1 MKKRKIRKHS
11 SKQGLALF
19 ILITSL
25 VVLSLAMRELLTTT
39 SLQISRVRNSYDRV
53 QALYLSKSTLNLA
66 RFFILVDAVQDK
78 QLSGKT
84 IDTSSDLWNLPIP
97 FPVPVQMLNTLLNS
111 EDDSSAGELSRDQTD
126 KLARCEE
133 FFKDFDGDAVAKIT
147 DMSSKINLNDMANR
161 DVQDSVEALLSPDIE
176 FLNSLE
182 DRNIRPIEVVHQIR
196 DFIDRDLEDE
206 ETKGSEQDPYLN
218 ESLDYD
224 PKNRPM
230 VVIDELKMIPMVDDA
245 LFNYMRSYVSALYFS
260 GRSSPSK
267 LNLNTVGPEVFQALL
282 KNVGNPEERAKDFI
296 REREEN
302 SFLFSDES
310 LKDDIESAG
319 LEPENLRMP
328 LIGGSAEVFLV
339 ETQAR
344 VGDMELN
351 YEAYVKKPKG
361 KTDRK
366 PIVLVRVAP

>member
-1 MKKRKIRKHS
+1 MKKRKIRKNS

-53 QALYLSKSTLNLA
+53 QALYLAKSTLNLA

-111 EDDSSAGELSRDQTD
+111 EDDSSAGELSREQTD

-206 ETKGSEQDPYLN
+206 ETRGSEQDPYLN

-230 VVIDELKMIPMVDDA
+230 VVMDELKMIPMVDDA

-282 KNVGNPEERAKDFI
+282 KNVANPEERAKDFI

-351 YEAYVKKPKG
+351 YEAFVKKPKG
-361 KTDRK
+361 KADRK